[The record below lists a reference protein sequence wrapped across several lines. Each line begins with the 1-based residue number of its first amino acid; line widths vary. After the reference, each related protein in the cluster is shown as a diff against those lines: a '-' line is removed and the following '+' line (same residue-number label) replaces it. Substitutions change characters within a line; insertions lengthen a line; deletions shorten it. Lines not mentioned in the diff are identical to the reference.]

1 MAQTHSFDIVSK
13 VDLHEVQNAVNQA
26 VKEMRQ
32 RFDFKGSKS
41 EIELNQKE
49 RELTLLSEDD
59 FKLKNVMSMLQGRL
73 VKRGVALKALSYGK
87 VEEASGAMV
96 RQKIKIQSGIEKE
109 RCKDIVKFIKSLKLK
124 VQSNIQDE
132 QVRVSATKK
141 DDLQTVQE
149 QLKDKD
155 YDFHMEF
162 VNYR

>member
-41 EIELNQKE
+41 EIELNQKD

-59 FKLKNVMSMLQGRL
+59 FKLKNVLSMLQGRL

-109 RCKDIVKFIKSLKLK
+109 RCKDIVKFIKTLKL
-124 VQSNIQDE
+124 I
-132 QVRVSATKK
+132 
-141 DDLQTVQE
+141 
-149 QLKDKD
+149 
-155 YDFHMEF
+155 
-162 VNYR
+162 